1 MVFMSRSKNVSLT
14 QSCLYLCQC
23 LQIKFRNISINML
36 SCKYVSGIT
45 SLSSQRCGISLP
57 KNRLYI
63 FLFFPQNSSMHVL
76 FYLKHKSNI
85 QSTKGWPIMIDF
97 QKAFLIC
104 ETCLKMNTI
113 KYKEKVFYTF
123 IVENKWLHIE
133 KYERLFVL
141 YVYFFATHL
150 QND

>member
-1 MVFMSRSKNVSLT
+1 MRCELRFTSKTVSLCKPSWIIKDYVLRLMVFMSRSKNVSLT
-14 QSCLYLCQC
+14 HFCLYLYLC
-23 LQIKFRNISINML
+23 LQIKFRNISINIL
-36 SCKYVSGIT
+36 PCKYVSGIT

-63 FLFFPQNSSMHVL
+63 FLFFPRNSFMHVL

-104 ETCLKMNTI
+104 ETCPKN
-113 KYKEKVFYTF
+113 E
-123 IVENKWLHIE
+123 
-133 KYERLFVL
+133 
-141 YVYFFATHL
+141 
-150 QND
+150 